1 MAIIYA
7 TQSGNWSSTSTWVGG
22 VVPTSADDVFSNNRT
37 ITIDVDITVITLRN
51 TSNASPVITQ
61 GGSFTVNNGVT
72 ITATGTIVS
81 GFNFGLYLSTGNLLT
96 ISGTAGCNIVANV
109 GSSINT
115 NSGATIACN
124 TTGTVNI
131 VGNITATPNSVV
143 SNGLSISGNGI
154 VNLTGSVFGSGA
166 GGSPN
171 NVPIVISSAGTLNM
185 VGNSNGGS
193 VGTGIS
199 VTSAGI
205 VNITGNV
212 TAGTITGI
220 NCTGA
225 CVGILTGTSTASS
238 GAVGINSSNTSGLWT
253 ILGNLIN
260 VNNYMAVASFRMRI
274 SPTTS
279 QTWTFQTSGSDR
291 QLLTSNAFTDFPSV
305 NDVRFGVTYSN
316 SGSLTGAARIPDPAS
331 VAFGVLVGPTASGTA
346 IVSRAQLIADMGAL
360 IAGYNS

>member
-1 MAIIYA
+1 MAIRYA
-7 TQSGNWSSTSTWVGG
+7 VATGNWSNTATWNGG
-22 VVPTSADDVFSNNRT
+22 TLPTSADDVFSNNFT
-37 ITIDVDITVITLRN
+37 VTIDQDITVITLRN

-81 GFNFGLYLSTGNLLT
+81 GFNFGLYLSSGNLLT
-96 ISGTAGCNIVANV
+96 ISGTAGCNIVANF
-109 GSSINT
+109 GTSQNT

-131 VGNITATPNSVV
+131 VGNITATSISVV

-238 GAVGINSSNTSGLWT
+238 VAVGINSSNTSGLWT

-260 VNNYMAVASFRMRI
+260 VNNYMAVNSVRVRI

-279 QTWTFQTSGSDR
+279 QSWTFQTSGSDR
-291 QLLTSNAFTDFPSV
+291 QLLTTNAFSDFPSV

-316 SGSLTGAARIPDPAS
+316 LGSLTGLARIPDPTS
-331 VAFGVLVGPTASGTA
+331 VAFGVLTGPTATGTA
-346 IVSRAQLIADMGAL
+346 MITRAQFLIDMGA
-360 IAGYNS
+360 IASAYNI